1 MEVHLSRDHMMKR
14 SHGLE
19 AGVLSM
25 QVTTLSSL
33 VVIDVAKV
41 QISGLTFFTRP
52 LDQKVT

>member
-1 MEVHLSRDHMMKR
+1 MMKR

-19 AGVLSM
+19 AGVLPM